1 MSDSDRAG
9 ETPINTATPAPE
21 CTPGL
26 ATRAIRTGHVRTAE
40 GEHCEPIFATS
51 SFVFASAAEAA
62 ARFSGEQPGNIYSRF
77 TNPTVRAFEQ
87 RLAAMEGGESC
98 VATASG
104 MAAIVAT
111 CMGLLQAGDRIL
123 AARSLFGSTTMLFDK
138 YLARFGIATDY
149 VPLSD
154 LDGWAAAIRP
164 ETKLLFAETPSN
176 PLTEMVAIRPLSEIA
191 HAHGCLLAI
200 DNCFCTPA
208 LQRPLEHGAD
218 LVIHSATKYLDGQG
232 RCVGGAVVGDAKRV
246 GEDVFGVVR
255 TAGPSLSPFNAW
267 LFLKGLETLQL
278 RMQAHSA
285 SADALARWLAEHPAV
300 ARVHYPG
307 LPDHPQHH
315 LIAPGLSGSA
325 EGSARGDPGHAASQ
339 GREGASSPT
348 GDAGLPGNGGEGVS
362 STKGYRTEAAGAQ
375 QRTGGGILAFEVT
388 ASSASRAREAA
399 WSVIDATRLLSIT
412 ANLGDTKTTITHPAT
427 TTHGRLSPEARAA
440 AGIGEGLIRVA
451 VGLEDL
457 ADIQADLAH
466 GLEPLSRPCSGS
478 S

>member
-1 MSDSDRAG
+1 MKF
-9 ETPINTATPAPE
+9 
-21 CTPGL
+21 
-26 ATRAIRTGHVRTAE
+26 ATRAIRTGHQRTVE

-51 SFVFASAAEAA
+51 SFVFETAAEAA

-87 RLAAMEGGESC
+87 RLAALEGGESC

-104 MAAIVAT
+104 MAAILAT

-123 AARSLFGSTTMLFDK
+123 AARSLFGSTSMLFDK

-154 LDGWAAAIRP
+154 LDAWAAAIRP

-191 HAHGCLLAI
+191 HAQGCLLAI

-232 RCVGGAVVGDAKRV
+232 RCVGGAVIGDAKRV

-278 RMQAHSA
+278 RMQAHAA
-285 SADALARWLAEHPAV
+285 SALVLARWLDEHPAV
-300 ARVHYPG
+300 ARVYYPG
-307 LPDHPQHH
+307 LPEHPQHD
-315 LIAPGLSGSA
+315 LIANGTANGAANGVANGAQIGAEAQRQTGAEARPGTSA
-325 EGSARGDPGHAASQ
+325 E
-339 GREGASSPT
+339 
-348 GDAGLPGNGGEGVS
+348 
-362 STKGYRTEAAGAQ
+362 AQ
-375 QRTGGGILAFEVT
+375 QQTGGGIIAFEVV
-388 ASSASRAREAA
+388 SAHSSRAREAA
-399 WSVIDATRLLSIT
+399 WSVIDATQMLSIT

-440 AGIGEGLIRVA
+440 AGITEGLIRVA
-451 VGLEDL
+451 VGLEDV
-457 ADIQADLAH
+457 ADIQVDLAR
-466 GLEPLSRPCSGS
+466 GLESLLRSA
-478 S
+478 